1 MLGSQAAHVGAR
13 ASTIGRST
21 MYEAFYGL
29 RERPFN
35 LTPDPKYLYLSDKH
49 KEAFAHLLFG
59 IQNRSGFV
67 MVTGE
72 IGTGKTTICR
82 NLINQLDQ
90 KIDLALIFNP
100 SLNPVELMQKIND
113 EFGIRSDSDN
123 LRVLVDNL
131 NEFLLSTFAAG
142 RSSVLIIDEAQN
154 LSPAV
159 LEQIRLLSNLETETE
174 KLLQIILIGQPE
186 LGDKLAL
193 HELRQL
199 NQRITARYHLNPL
212 SEKETLQYIN
222 YRLHVAGG
230 RRKVRFDKRAIHA
243 IYKFSG
249 GTPRVINAICDRC
262 LLIGYTKELHTITQA
277 VAKQAIRE
285 IRGAYV
291 QPSRRLLHRIAAAL
305 PGPKLYMAAAVAL
318 VVALGLGA
326 VLSQPVRDLAREL
339 SNFNK
344 LIAEDG
350 GPDEEKPTGMA
361 AALAPKT
368 PQPEAS
374 PAVKRLAESI
384 MERQD
389 PAPEPDSEPTLEELL
404 TASPPAD
411 ALRAASAAVL
421 AAWGKTLVGEY
432 PADPAVE
439 AIGDFAQRH
448 ELSQELLKPALDQ
461 LLAIDLPALVKV
473 RAGGET
479 RWVGLIGYQ
488 DGKVRLTGGLG
499 ESIEAPRDALRDM
512 YASEALVLWA
522 DPTPGAG
529 ALLQGRRSPAVAK
542 FKQQLR
548 ELGRL
553 RANNNSDEYD
563 NETATAVSRVQSE
576 TGLLLD
582 GMAGRQVRM
591 VLTSWVP
598 SFGAP
603 NLSDGSV
610 QVPTEEGLST
620 AAVVLDAKSPQRAE
634 ASPAPAP
641 KPDAAAPEPAP
652 EPVVE
657 AVASPQPAPE
667 PVVEPVAA
675 PDPAPEPAPEAPTEI
690 DAAPAP
696 EPVPAEE
703 NPLPSAT
710 PPAEAPVAAE
720 GEAATA
726 PEMVRVQ
733 ELEEPFPGEAG
744 FESVESDERKEIT
757 PPLDGN
763 SPLVP
768 AEE

>member
-1 MLGSQAAHVGAR
+1 
-13 ASTIGRST
+13 

-291 QPSRRLLHRIAAAL
+291 QPSRQLWNRITAAM
-305 PGPKLYMAAAVAL
+305 PGPKLYIVAAVAF
-318 VVALGLGA
+318 VVALGLGV

-350 GPDEEKPTGMA
+350 ATAEEEKPTGMA
-361 AALAPKT
+361 AALASKT
-368 PQPEAS
+368 PKPEAS
-374 PAVKRLAESI
+374 PAVKRLAETLVQ
-384 MERQD
+384 RQD
-389 PAPEPDSEPTLEELL
+389 PEPDPEPALEARL
-404 TASPPAD
+404 TASAPSD

-421 AAWGKTLVGEY
+421 AAWGKTLAGEY
-432 PADPAVE
+432 PADPTIE
-439 AIGDFAQRH
+439 SIGEFAKRH
-448 ELSQELLKPALDQ
+448 DLSQELLKPALDQ

-479 RWVGLIGYQ
+479 RWAGLIGYQ

-499 ESIEAPRDALRDM
+499 ESIETTRDALRDI
-512 YASEALVLWA
+512 YASEALILWA

-542 FKQQLR
+542 FKQHLR

-553 RANNNSDEYD
+553 RAANTSDEYD

-591 VLTSWVP
+591 VLTSWV
-598 SFGAP
+598 SSYGAP

-610 QVPTEEGLST
+610 QVPSEESLST
-620 AAVVLDAKSPQRAE
+620 AAVVLDAKSPQRGE
-634 ASPAPAP
+634 AAPPAATPAPAP
-641 KPDAAAPEPAP
+641 VAEPESETAAAPTPEPDVEPVPVVEPAP
-652 EPVVE
+652 EPV
-657 AVASPQPAPE
+657 AAPDMASEPEPESAPE
-667 PVVEPVAA
+667 
-675 PDPAPEPAPEAPTEI
+675 PDPAPVPASEPAALEQGALP
-690 DAAPAP
+690 AAVPPADV
-696 EPVPAEE
+696 PVAEE
-703 NPLPSAT
+703 GEVGGS
-710 PPAEAPVAAE
+710 PAL
-720 GEAATA
+720 
-726 PEMVRVQ
+726 VRVQ
-733 ELEEPFPGEAG
+733 ELDEPFPGETG
-744 FESVESDERKEIT
+744 YVLDESDARKEVT